1 MQGPRTTIRR
11 AALPLLLAAT
21 LAAAGC
27 GGGSHDDAARAAS
40 SRPPAPTTTRPSPT
54 ATAPRPVAAT
64 APTTTAPAP
73 APAPA
78 PTRYVC
84 PEGGIAEVRT
94 LQRAVDQGHQPW
106 RLSAEDVA
114 AACTFGGPG
123 TTVTPAGDHRYRVT
137 EAGTGRTALVT
148 LAQPLGPGTIW
159 VATSV
164 T

>member
-21 LAAAGC
+21 LVAAGC

-64 APTTTAPAP
+64 APTTTAP

-137 EAGTGRTALVT
+137 EAGTGRMALVT